1 MKGKTVQEKKHH
13 KKIETVLKVFLIIL
27 IMIYPLAGAF
37 LGLDLGDTGYHLF
50 AFENLASNPEKI
62 NCTTFFTTVIGYLWD
77 QAFGELGLL
86 AFNFLEVLLEWS
98 IVIIVYI
105 TFKNVL
111 GKTCILLGS
120 FLSIMAA
127 DTYLNIFNYHQFN
140 AFLLIVIICLQYKA
154 IIKEKFILSF
164 LSGMVYMLLV
174 FSRVGSVVAAVTF
187 FLYLY
192 DTVMHE
198 RSWKTFWKHVLSY
211 AVGAAIV
218 FLIFAGAL
226 VATNLDE
233 YFINNI
239 FRLSNIASDNSTAY
253 GFYNLLYTLVFE
265 NMKVMA
271 SGFIYVTSIFIAGIG
286 VSIAY
291 TKTKTKMKRFFCIV
305 LGLAIVIICAYEMFF
320 AYDINPAETWPQMT
334 TGPRFVIGVMYVFA
348 FLFYAVNGFKNGE
361 ENRKKTLMIIGA
373 YLLVVLTIA
382 GSNTGTKHIVLGLWL
397 MGPVFVA
404 AVKEIFFN
412 ENILKAGRLFYT
424 KTGVYIQK
432 KNITKVFLLFLVMFM
447 AKFMHMIYYTFNY
460 DSVNRLE
467 LTATVNSEK
476 VRGILTTQREA
487 DSINGV
493 LEAIDEVSDKDQP
506 LMVFGSS
513 LLFYYM
519 TDKESYTTAW
529 VTPNTYSLEQ
539 YQADLASAK
548 DKYGYTLHVVLFCRT
563 NYSYGFDEET
573 LEENYAIENNSDYGG
588 KKEQFISFL
597 WENNYDM
604 EYINDYYMVLVP
616 GSGENLEE
624 TDAIIRG
631 VE

>member
-1 MKGKTVQEKKHH
+1 
-13 KKIETVLKVFLIIL
+13 
-27 IMIYPLAGAF
+27 
-37 LGLDLGDTGYHLF
+37 
-50 AFENLASNPEKI
+50 
-62 NCTTFFTTVIGYLWD
+62 
-77 QAFGELGLL
+77 
-86 AFNFLEVLLEWS
+86 
-98 IVIIVYI
+98 
-105 TFKNVL
+105 
-111 GKTCILLGS
+111 
-120 FLSIMAA
+120 
-127 DTYLNIFNYHQFN
+127 
-140 AFLLIVIICLQYKA
+140 
-154 IIKEKFILSF
+154 
-164 LSGMVYMLLV
+164 
-174 FSRVGSVVAAVTF
+174 
-187 FLYLY
+187 
-192 DTVMHE
+192 
-198 RSWKTFWKHVLSY
+198 
-211 AVGAAIV
+211 
-218 FLIFAGAL
+218 
-226 VATNLDE
+226 
-233 YFINNI
+233 
-239 FRLSNIASDNSTAY
+239 
-253 GFYNLLYTLVFE
+253 
-265 NMKVMA
+265 
-271 SGFIYVTSIFIAGIG
+271 
-286 VSIAY
+286 
-291 TKTKTKMKRFFCIV
+291 
-305 LGLAIVIICAYEMFF
+305 
-320 AYDINPAETWPQMT
+320 
-334 TGPRFVIGVMYVFA
+334 
-348 FLFYAVNGFKNGE
+348 
-361 ENRKKTLMIIGA
+361 
-373 YLLVVLTIA
+373 
-382 GSNTGTKHIVLGLWL
+382 
-397 MGPVFVA
+397 MGCSS
-404 AVKEIFFN
+404 
-412 ENILKAGRLFYT
+412 LKAGRLFYT

-548 DKYGYTLHVVLFCRT
+548 DKYGDTLPVVLFCRT